1 MKFACFQFPRQAF
14 GPLVSGNSF
23 HRHLGGVSVSD
34 VRELLVR
41 GPGLEREKP
50 KGNEV

>member
-1 MKFACFQFPRQAF
+1 MKFACFRFPRQAL
-14 GPLVSGNSF
+14 GPLVGGNSF